1 MNNLS
6 AEKKESLKR
15 AIEQKVASLMAMI
28 DDGTVVRNAEQ
39 LLTTE
44 KGIAAL
50 TDEIAGCVVEAVVA
64 RSVQSEELIA
74 QGKSLVKQSPV
85 RMKKRGVRPVEIQP
99 YRGAPFTVEAAY
111 YAKAGQSANKA
122 DKKGGSTRS

>member
-1 MNNLS
+1 
-6 AEKKESLKR
+6 
-15 AIEQKVASLMAMI
+15 MAMI

-50 TDEIAGCVVEAVVA
+50 PMRSPDASLKRWLP

-74 QGKSLVKQSPV
+74 QGKALVKQSPV
-85 RMKKRGVRPVEIQP
+85 R
-99 YRGAPFTVEAAY
+99 
-111 YAKAGQSANKA
+111 
-122 DKKGGSTRS
+122 